1 MMLYTA
7 SDLFPPQTAPYRL
20 QKIDHLVAPKFLVE
34 VHVNRVYIGYLE
46 KMKTNLRTDHMQAPL
61 ELKKD
66 FQWGIKR

>member
-1 MMLYTA
+1 MPIAWIGFHY
-7 SDLFPPQTAPYRL
+7 DVVYRFRPIS
-20 QKIDHLVAPKFLVE
+20 KIDHLVAPKFLVE
-34 VHVNRVYIGYLE
+34 VRVNRVYIGYLE